1 MDTFSP
7 ASGACVFSAQNNEI
21 KTKTN
26 SEDLMWGS
34 AVRIHCS
41 ESVKHFKTESIYL
54 HVCDLTQINHTEL
67 VSVQTQTHTH
77 THVAV
82 PVKCCVQRYSSFMTV
97 ECMTLRL
104 IFPGTK
110 QRDKTLVPLTSLA
123 WIYVSLLSLTYSST
137 LHTMSSAPP
146 PLSHCLWF
154 LLRLTTST
162 VTHTLNTFVV

>member
-34 AVRIHCS
+34 AVKIHCS
-41 ESVKHFKTESIYL
+41 ESVKHFKAESIYL
-54 HVCDLTQINHTEL
+54 HACDLTQINHTEL
-67 VSVQTQTHTH
+67 VSVQTHTH
-77 THVAV
+77 TSQWQ
-82 PVKCCVQRYSSFMTV
+82 CRVQRYSSLMP

-110 QRDKTLVPLTSLA
+110 RRDKTLVPLTSLA

-146 PLSHCLWF
+146 PLSHCVWF
-154 LLRLTTST
+154 LLRLSTST